1 MAFVLV
7 SSSAGK
13 DVYKQV
19 TGSEVESKYTGEL
32 EEIRKGAV
40 QKMLH
45 LLLPTSVA
53 VLSYSSTAS
62 ASSNKASADEIRK
75 GFSEIL
81 DLFTAIAEPILWFYA
96 LTACILMATKSK
108 DAGLNRLK
116 QVAYAYGAIALL
128 PTFFALIR
136 WVADMIKGSIQFG

>member
-19 TGSEVESKYTGEL
+19 TEPVVKSKYTGEL

-40 QKMLH
+40 GKMVN
-45 LLLPTSVA
+45 LLLPTAVA
-53 VLSYSSTAS
+53 IMSYSGTAS
-62 ASSNKASADEIRK
+62 ASSNAKDAEKIRQ

-136 WVADMIKGSIQFG
+136 WIADMIKGSIQF